1 MRALRAAVA
10 LLLVVASTVTAL
22 RVVLPLVRCNEAKA
36 RANAATMA
44 GERARSSFEQTRRA
58 RRTVAECTRCLEAIP
73 NDAEFRMLLASSQ
86 HVLGM
91 DDEAERNYERS
102 LALNER
108 AQTYAFLALL
118 QLDHGRIEEARQ
130 NLYHACLFDIS
141 LVELVSWPMRE
152 EVYQA
157 VMKRHERLRGSRP
170 TS

>member
-1 MRALRAAVA
+1 MRLLKAAVA
-10 LLLVVASTVTAL
+10 LLLVVVSAATAF
-22 RVVLPLVRCNEAKA
+22 RIVLPSIQCNDAKA
-36 RANAATMA
+36 RANAATIP
-44 GERARSSFEQTRRA
+44 GDRARRPFEEMRRA
-58 RRTVAECTRCLEAIP
+58 RRTVAECERCRQAIP
-73 NDAEFRMLLASSQ
+73 NDAEFRTLLASSQ

-141 LVELVSWPMRE
+141 LAELVSWPMRGE
-152 EVYQA
+152 IYQA
-157 VMKRHERLRGSRP
+157 VMKRHERLRGSKP
-170 TS
+170 TN